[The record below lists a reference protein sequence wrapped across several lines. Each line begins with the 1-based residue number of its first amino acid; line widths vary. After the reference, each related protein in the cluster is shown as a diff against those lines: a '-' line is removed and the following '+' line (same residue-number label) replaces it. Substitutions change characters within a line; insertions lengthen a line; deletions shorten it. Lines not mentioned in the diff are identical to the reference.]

1 MKPSCRA
8 IYGLRAVFDLAYH
21 GGAKPMQVR
30 DIAERTQVPARF
42 LEQIF
47 QDLKRAEL
55 VESKRGPKGGYL
67 LVVAPEDITLARIF
81 EALEDLPQMPDVNDE
96 CAQRSLDATH
106 VSDEACREIV
116 ERTSQMLE
124 AVTVAD
130 LMHRGEAQGIQR
142 MCYEGFVYVI

>member
-21 GGAKPMQVR
+21 GGAKPLQVR
-30 DIAERTQVPARF
+30 EIAERTQVPQRF

-55 VESKRGPKGGYL
+55 VESRRGPRGGFL
-67 LVVAPEDITLARIF
+67 LSAAPETITLARIF
-81 EALEDLPQMPDVNDE
+81 EAFEDLPEMPDLLQEGAPDE
-96 CAQRSLDATH
+96 GAGLQVAD
-106 VSDEACREIV
+106 VVCRELF
-116 ERTSQMLE
+116 ERMVHVLE

-130 LMHRGEAQGIQR
+130 LMHRGEELGIQR